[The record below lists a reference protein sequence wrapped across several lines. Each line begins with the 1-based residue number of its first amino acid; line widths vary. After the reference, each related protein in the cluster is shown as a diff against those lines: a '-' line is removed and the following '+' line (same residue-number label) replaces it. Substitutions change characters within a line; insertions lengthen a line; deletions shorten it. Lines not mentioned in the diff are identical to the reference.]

1 MVSLPKNP
9 PRSNEPPSFGPAQ
22 PGGSA
27 MHFLHFSDLLK
38 RQVVAGSIR
47 DRIGRVTDLV
57 FTQAEPFPEAAG
69 IFIDH
74 GWGKPTEFVAWDK
87 VVKIEDDAIF
97 VQPAPGGAYPPFVDQ
112 PGWILVDKHLM
123 GRTILDIDGRRIEV
137 VNDVRF
143 LESHGR
149 LLLVDVDLSFNGF
162 LRRWGLGRVT
172 RAGDRLVS
180 WKYVQP
186 LSLEDAIPTDRLKLS
201 VTRSQLQDLPGED
214 LADAL
219 EELSGTEQQALF
231 SALDP
236 EKAAE
241 TLTEAEPRAQ
251 RQIIEDLTSDQG
263 RAIFDRMTVLQ
274 LANLFASLPQEKM
287 REVSTWLGP
296 VRAKAVTNLLTERE
310 ATAKD
315 MISSSF
321 IARPAT
327 AKVGDVLREIR
338 GRQARAAHPL
348 LPLRGERRGA
358 GAAGRGRPARPR
370 ARRRRHDARRHH
382 DLAGGRGAGERPAR
396 RPREDVR
403 EVRLRHDPRGGRPGP
418 ALRGHP
424 LQRHHEGAGAEHVG
438 SGLRAHG
445 SSLEA
450 QGSRLTP
457 YGVRREA

>member
-9 PRSNEPPSFGPAQ
+9 PRANEPTGNPPAHH
-22 PGGSA
+22 PGAG
-27 MHFLHFSDLLK
+27 MHFLHFSHLLK
-38 RQVVAGSIR
+38 RPVVAGSIH

-57 FTQAEPFPEAAG
+57 FNQIEPFPEAAG

-87 VVKIEDDAIF
+87 VLKIEDDAIF

-112 PGWILVDKHLM
+112 PGWVMVDKHLM

-162 LRRWGLGRVT
+162 LRRWGLGRVM
-172 RAGDRLVS
+172 RGGDRLVS

-263 RAIFDRMTVLQ
+263 RDIFNRMTVLQ

-287 REVSTWLGP
+287 REVSNWLGP
-296 VRAKAVTNLLTERE
+296 VRAKAVQNLLTERE
-310 ATAKD
+310 ATARD
-315 MISSSF
+315 MVSASF
-321 IARPAT
+321 VAKPAS
-327 AKVGDVLREIR
+327 AHVADVLKEIR
-338 GRQARAAHPL
+338 SSRYEPRSLSYLYVVADEAPVLQGVVDLRDLVLAADDTPL
-348 LPLRGERRGA
+348 SDIMASPVVAAQENDLR
-358 GAAGRGRPARPR
+358 
-370 ARRRRHDARRHH
+370 D
-382 DLAGGRGAGERPAR
+382 DLEKMFEKYGFGMIPVV
-396 RPREDVR
+396 DDQD
-403 EVRLRHDPRGGRPGP
+403 RLFGVIRYNDIMKGP
-418 ALRGHP
+418 ELN
-424 LQRHHEGAGAEHVG
+424 
-438 SGLRAHG
+438 
-445 SSLEA
+445 
-450 QGSRLTP
+450 T
-457 YGVRREA
+457 

>member
-1 MVSLPKNP
+1 MVSLPKNALRP
-9 PRSNEPPSFGPAQ
+9 NEPTGTAPGH
-22 PGGSA
+22 PGGAA
-27 MHFLHFSDLLK
+27 MHFLHFSQLLK
-38 RQVVAGSIR
+38 RSVVAGSIR
-47 DRIGRVTDLV
+47 DRIGKVTDLV
-57 FTQAEPFPEAAG
+57 FTHMEPFPEALG

-74 GWGKPTEFVAWDK
+74 GWNKPTEFVPWDK
-87 VVKIEDDAIF
+87 VVKIEDDAVF
-97 VQPAPGGAYPPFVDQ
+97 VQPAPGGLYPPFVDQ
-112 PGWILVDKHLM
+112 PGWIMVDKHLM

-172 RAGDRLVS
+172 KSSDRLVS

-263 RAIFDRMTVLQ
+263 RAIFNTMTVLQ

-287 REVSTWLGP
+287 REVSNWLGP
-296 VRAKAVTNLLTERE
+296 VRAKAVQNLLTERE
-310 ATAKD
+310 AKARDMVSASFVAKPG
-315 MISSSF
+315 S
-321 IARPAT
+321 ARVA
-327 AKVGDVLREIR
+327 DVLREIR
-338 GRQARAAHPL
+338 SSRH
-348 LPLRGERRGA
+348 E
-358 GAAGRGRPARPR
+358 PR
-370 ARRRRHDARRHH
+370 S
-382 DLAGGRGAGERPAR
+382 LSYLY
-396 RPREDVR
+396 V
-403 EVRLRHDPRGGRPGP
+403 V
-418 ALRGHP
+418 
-424 LQRHHEGAGAEHVG
+424 AE
-438 SGLRAHG
+438 
-445 SSLEA
+445 EA
-450 QGSRLTP
+450 QVLQGVVDLRDLVLASDDTPLSEIMASPVVAAQEGDLRDDLEKMFEKYGFGMIPVVDEHDRLF
-457 YGVRREA
+457 GVIRYNDIMKGPELNT

>member
-9 PRSNEPPSFGPAQ
+9 PRPPEPTGAAPT
-22 PGGSA
+22 PGVA
-27 MHFLHFSDLLK
+27 MHFLHFSQLLK
-38 RQVVAGSIR
+38 RPIVAGSIR
-47 DRIGRVTDLV
+47 DRIGRLTDLV
-57 FTQAEPFPEAAG
+57 FSQAEPFPEAAG

-74 GWGKPTEFVAWDK
+74 GWNKPTEFVPWDK
-87 VVKIEDDAIF
+87 VLKIEDDAIF

-112 PGWILVDKHLM
+112 PGWIMVDKHLM

-149 LLLVDVDLSFNGF
+149 LRLVDVDLSFNGF

-172 RAGDRLVS
+172 KAGDKLVS

-236 EKAAE
+236 DKAAE

-251 RQIIEDLTSDQG
+251 RQIIEDLRSEQG
-263 RAIFDRMTVLQ
+263 RAIFDRMTILQ

-287 REVSTWLGP
+287 REVSNWLGP
-296 VRAKAVTNLLTERE
+296 VRAKAVHNLLSERE

-315 MISSSF
+315 MVSSSF
-321 IARPAT
+321 VARPAT
-327 AKVGDVLREIR
+327 AKVGQVLSEIR
-338 GRQARAAHPL
+338 KAGYEPRTLSYLYVVSDDVPVLQGVVDLRDLVLAPDEATLSDIMISPVVAAQEND
-348 LPLRGERRGA
+348 LR
-358 GAAGRGRPARPR
+358 
-370 ARRRRHDARRHH
+370 D
-382 DLAGGRGAGERPAR
+382 DLEKMFEKYGFGMIPVVDEQ
-396 RPREDVR
+396 D
-403 EVRLRHDPRGGRPGP
+403 RLFGVIRYNDIMKGP
-418 ALRGHP
+418 ELN
-424 LQRHHEGAGAEHVG
+424 
-438 SGLRAHG
+438 
-445 SSLEA
+445 
-450 QGSRLTP
+450 T
-457 YGVRREA
+457 

>member
-1 MVSLPKNP
+1 MVNLPKNP
-9 PRSNEPPSFGPAQ
+9 PHPIDSPGNPA
-22 PGGSA
+22 PHSLGSG
-27 MHFLHFSDLLK
+27 MHFLHFSQLLK
-38 RQVVAGSIR
+38 RPVVAGSIR

-74 GWGKPTEFVAWDK
+74 GWGKPTEFVPWDK

-97 VQPAPGGAYPPFVDQ
+97 VHPAPEGAYPPFVDQ

-287 REVSTWLGP
+287 REVSAWLGP
-296 VRAKAVTNLLTERE
+296 VRAKAVTNLLVERE

-338 GRQARAAHPL
+338 GARHEPRTLSYLYVVSEEAPVLQGVVDLRDLVLAADDTTLSDIMISPVVAAQEND
-348 LPLRGERRGA
+348 LR
-358 GAAGRGRPARPR
+358 
-370 ARRRRHDARRHH
+370 D
-382 DLAGGRGAGERPAR
+382 DLEKMFEKYGFGMIPVV
-396 RPREDVR
+396 DDQD
-403 EVRLRHDPRGGRPGP
+403 RLFGVIRYNDIMKGP
-418 ALRGHP
+418 ELN
-424 LQRHHEGAGAEHVG
+424 
-438 SGLRAHG
+438 
-445 SSLEA
+445 
-450 QGSRLTP
+450 T
-457 YGVRREA
+457 

>member
-1 MVSLPKNP
+1 MVNLPKNL
-9 PRSNEPPSFGPAQ
+9 PRSNEPPDSPTAHH
-22 PGGSA
+22 PGSA
-27 MHFLHFSDLLK
+27 MHFLHFSQLLK
-38 RQVVAGSIR
+38 RPVVAGSIR
-47 DRIGRVTDLV
+47 DRIGRLTDLV
-57 FTQAEPFPEAAG
+57 FTQLEPFPEAAG
-69 IFIDH
+69 IFLDH
-74 GWGKPTEFVAWDK
+74 GWGKPTEFVPWDK

-97 VQPAPGGAYPPFVDQ
+97 VQPAPGGAYQPFVDQ
-112 PGWILVDKHLM
+112 PGWIMVDKHLM

-172 RAGDRLVS
+172 KSGDKLVS

-219 EELSGTEQQALF
+219 EELSGKEQQALF

-251 RQIIEDLTSDQG
+251 RQIIEDLGPDQG

-287 REVSTWLGP
+287 REVSSWLGP
-296 VRAKAVTNLLTERE
+296 VRAKAVQNLLTQRE

-315 MISSSF
+315 MISSGF

-327 AKVGDVLREIR
+327 ARVGDVLAQIR
-338 GRQARAAHPL
+338 GARYEPRSLSYLYVVAEEAPVLQGVVDLRDLVLATDDTTLADIMISPVVAAQEND
-348 LPLRGERRGA
+348 LR
-358 GAAGRGRPARPR
+358 
-370 ARRRRHDARRHH
+370 D
-382 DLAGGRGAGERPAR
+382 DLEKMFEKYGFGMIPVV
-396 RPREDVR
+396 DDQD
-403 EVRLRHDPRGGRPGP
+403 RLFGVIRYNDIMKGP
-418 ALRGHP
+418 ELN
-424 LQRHHEGAGAEHVG
+424 
-438 SGLRAHG
+438 
-445 SSLEA
+445 
-450 QGSRLTP
+450 T
-457 YGVRREA
+457 

>member
-1 MVSLPKNP
+1 MVNLPKTP
-9 PRSNEPPSFGPAQ
+9 PRSNDPSAGPAW
-22 PGGSA
+22 PGGA
-27 MHFLHFSDLLK
+27 TMHFLHFSDLLK
-38 RQVVAGSIR
+38 RPVVTGSIS
-47 DRIGRVTDLV
+47 DRIGKLTDLV

-69 IFIDH
+69 LFIDH
-74 GWGKPTEFVAWDK
+74 GWGKPTEFVPWDK

-143 LESHGR
+143 LESHAR
-149 LLLVDVDLSFNGF
+149 LLLIDVDLSFNGF

-201 VTRSQLQDLPGED
+201 VTRSQLQDLPSED

-263 RAIFDRMTVLQ
+263 RSIFDRMTILQ
-274 LANLFASLPQEKM
+274 IANLFASLPQEKM
-287 REVSTWLGP
+287 REVATWLGP

-315 MISSSF
+315 MVSANF
-321 IARPAT
+321 IARPST
-327 AKVGDVLREIR
+327 AKVGDTLREIR
-338 GRQARAAHPL
+338 GARYEPRTLSYLYVVSEDAPVLLGVVDLRDLVLAADETTLGDIMISPVVAAQEND
-348 LPLRGERRGA
+348 LR
-358 GAAGRGRPARPR
+358 
-370 ARRRRHDARRHH
+370 D
-382 DLAGGRGAGERPAR
+382 DLEKMFEKYGFGMVPVVDEQ
-396 RPREDVR
+396 D
-403 EVRLRHDPRGGRPGP
+403 RLFGVIRYNDIMKGP
-418 ALRGHP
+418 ELN
-424 LQRHHEGAGAEHVG
+424 
-438 SGLRAHG
+438 
-445 SSLEA
+445 
-450 QGSRLTP
+450 T
-457 YGVRREA
+457 

>member
-1 MVSLPKNP
+1 MVNLPKNL
-9 PRSNEPPSFGPAQ
+9 PRSNEPPDNPTAHH
-22 PGGSA
+22 PGSA
-27 MHFLHFSDLLK
+27 MHFLHFSQLLK
-38 RQVVAGSIR
+38 RPVVAGSIR
-47 DRIGRVTDLV
+47 DRIGRLTDLV
-57 FTQAEPFPEAAG
+57 FTQLEPFPEAAG
-69 IFIDH
+69 IFLDH
-74 GWGKPTEFVAWDK
+74 GWGKPTEFVPWDK
-87 VVKIEDDAIF
+87 VVKIEGDAIF
-97 VQPAPGGAYPPFVDQ
+97 VQPAPGGAYQPFVDQ
-112 PGWILVDKHLM
+112 PGWIMVDKHLM

-172 RAGDRLVS
+172 KSGDKLVS

-219 EELSGTEQQALF
+219 EELSGKEQQALF

-251 RQIIEDLTSDQG
+251 RQIIEDLGPDQG

-287 REVSTWLGP
+287 REVTSWLGP
-296 VRAKAVTNLLTERE
+296 VRAKAVQNLLTQRE

-315 MISSSF
+315 MISSGF
-321 IARPAT
+321 VARPAT
-327 AKVGDVLREIR
+327 ARVGDVLAQIR
-338 GRQARAAHPL
+338 SARYEPRSLSYLYVVAEEAPILQGVVDLRDLVLAADDTTLADIMISPVVAAQEND
-348 LPLRGERRGA
+348 LR
-358 GAAGRGRPARPR
+358 
-370 ARRRRHDARRHH
+370 D
-382 DLAGGRGAGERPAR
+382 DLEKMFEKYGFGMIPVV
-396 RPREDVR
+396 DDQD
-403 EVRLRHDPRGGRPGP
+403 RLFGVIRYNDIMKGP
-418 ALRGHP
+418 ELN
-424 LQRHHEGAGAEHVG
+424 
-438 SGLRAHG
+438 
-445 SSLEA
+445 
-450 QGSRLTP
+450 T
-457 YGVRREA
+457 